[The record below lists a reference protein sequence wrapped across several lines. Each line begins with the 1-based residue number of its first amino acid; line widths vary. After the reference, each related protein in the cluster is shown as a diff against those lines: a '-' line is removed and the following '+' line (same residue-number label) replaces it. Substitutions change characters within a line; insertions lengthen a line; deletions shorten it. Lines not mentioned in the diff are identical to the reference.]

1 MFIAIESPLSTS
13 FGPGFT
19 SDKELT
25 GNKSA
30 ISKLR
35 LVAEDLKKKSF
46 ILLFAVN
53 SRLPKFWSRVES
65 KSIRWAWSEDKLEN
79 IKEDLFFWKWIGS
92 NVLWKECS
100 LLKRFKW
107 DKDSIESDILS
118 ISLSVKNIPLVVE
131 TVLENSRLSVK
142 ANFELSVIVG
152 VPPPIS
158 ALKVRPVGIATLVF
172 PALHSPISWALLL
185 KYCKDQYSGAPKGLN
200 ATPITP

>member
-19 SDKELT
+19 SDRELT
-25 GNKSA
+25 GNKFA
-30 ISKLR
+30 ILKLR

-46 ILLFAVN
+46 ILVFAVN
-53 SRLPKFWSRVES
+53 SRLPKFWSRIES

-142 ANFELSVIVG
+142 ANFELSIIAG
-152 VPPPIS
+152 VPPPFT
-158 ALKVRPVGIATLVF
+158 ALKVRPSGMATLVF
-172 PALHSPISWALLL
+172 PALHSPIIWALSL
-185 KYCKDQYSGAPKGLN
+185 KYCKDQYSGVPKGPS